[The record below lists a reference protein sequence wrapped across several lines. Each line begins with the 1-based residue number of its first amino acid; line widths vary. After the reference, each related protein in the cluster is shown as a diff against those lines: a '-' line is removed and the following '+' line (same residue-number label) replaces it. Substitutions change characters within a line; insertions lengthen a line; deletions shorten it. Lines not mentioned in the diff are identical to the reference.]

1 MMAREYGDPTHELV
15 EARIDAGIGLMYA
28 FRQMTD
34 NELRCFV
41 MVYLGDQQQDQ
52 VARALGITQQGVSD
66 TMRRALK
73 KVAIVFHTD

>member
-1 MMAREYGDPTHELV
+1 MHDPTHAAV
-15 EARIDAGIGLMYA
+15 ETRDFVNRGLTYA
-28 FRQMTD
+28 FRLMSEQ
-34 NELRCFV
+34 ELTCFL
-41 MVYLGDQQQDQ
+41 MRYWGDQQQDQ